1 MKIKR
6 SQGTGQSSSTGK
18 TKKSGPSSA
27 LDFRHLLHAQMEGVH
42 DVSETAQ
49 VSPVEERQ
57 QGSPELRLQGVQ
69 MTEATI
75 DSLESFA
82 KALKNS
88 SLNSQDLE
96 PFITALEE
104 ENQGLL
110 DIKEQ
115 LAADDPLTK
124 LIEQVAAATYL
135 ETAKYRRGDYD
146 NGT

>member
-18 TKKSGPSSA
+18 TNKSGQASA
-27 LDFRHLLHAQMEGVH
+27 LDFRHLLQAQMEGVH
-42 DVSETAQ
+42 DVSNTAP
-49 VSPVEERQ
+49 VGPVEERQ

-82 KALKNS
+82 KALENS
-88 SLNSQDLE
+88 SLNAQDLE
-96 PFITALEE
+96 PFIAALEE